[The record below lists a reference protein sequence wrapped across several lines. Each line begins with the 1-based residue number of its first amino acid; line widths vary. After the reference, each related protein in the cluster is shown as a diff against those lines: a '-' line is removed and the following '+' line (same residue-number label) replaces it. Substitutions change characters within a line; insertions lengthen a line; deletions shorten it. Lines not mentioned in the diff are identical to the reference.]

1 MINNNKKLSRI
12 VQRPAIILTVL
23 IFAVGIVGCAYAT
36 PYGIM
41 LSTPTI
47 VDTSG
52 HQKTEI
58 HVGEPVGFSSIVTNH
73 SSAEQRFTYEV
84 RVLQNNQIQFQE
96 ALSANILPNQSFTV
110 GETWTPQ
117 ATGSYVVQT
126 FLLNGYLLSP
136 PTDITQT
143 NITVK

>member
-1 MINNNKKLSRI
+1 MINNNKKISGF
-12 VQRPAIILTVL
+12 VQRPAIMLTVL
-23 IFAVGIVGCAYAT
+23 IFTVGIIGCAYAT
-36 PYGIM
+36 PGEIM

-47 VDTSG
+47 VDMSG

-73 SSAEQRFTYEV
+73 SSGEQRFTYVV

-110 GETWTPQ
+110 GESWTPQ

-126 FLLNGYLLSP
+126 FLLNGNMMSP
-136 PTDITQT
+136 PTDIIQT
-143 NITVK
+143 NVTVK